1 MFEGDQVSNLIE
13 ARMDELRRRGD
24 DESNAM

>member
-1 MFEGDQVSNLIE
+1 MLEDDQVGNLIE